1 MKNLITAALIAITAT
16 SAQADMDRDIAY
28 WDFVNAN
35 YDDAYSC
42 VEGSFA
48 SVIKHGDRLTAKV
61 AERSQRFTEDFEM
74 HVESSAR
81 VFMARGYL
89 APADAKDWI
98 TNTLNCVVY

>member
-1 MKNLITAALIAITAT
+1 M
-16 SAQADMDRDIAY
+16 ADMDRDIAY

-35 YDDAYSC
+35 YDAAYSC

-48 SVIKHGDRLTAKV
+48 SVVKYGDRLTANV
-61 AERSQRFTEDFEM
+61 AQLSQRFTEDFEM
-74 HVESSAR
+74 QIERNAR
-81 VFMARGYL
+81 VFMARGDL